1 MRSPLLERFL
11 KETGV
16 LHVIRDN
23 CYSIIDP
30 SGTYDSETIYK
41 HLACIY
47 AGEASARLWD
57 SEAIPSRIRRE
68 LINCDVLTPEKLP
81 LISSE
86 FFIGEHTIA
95 TFFRW
100 RLENGV

>member
-1 MRSPLLERFL
+1 MRSALFERFL
-11 KETGV
+11 NEAGV
-16 LHVIRDN
+16 LHEIKEN

-41 HLACIY
+41 YLACIY
-47 AGEASARLWD
+47 AGEVSARLWD

-68 LINCDVLTPEKLP
+68 LLNCEVLTPEKLP

-86 FFIGEHTIA
+86 FFRGENTIA